1 MKSFG
6 NQPPAS
12 GADARDNE
20 GKSVR
25 SAEYTLAGALIGVCV
40 IGGGAAWWL
49 TRDSGESVPKP
60 AAVAIAAPSA
70 TTATT
75 AMAAAAKTG
84 ANWHDQLQQEIGK
97 IDREQQQEQ
106 SRSDANEA
114 RLAEIGRAH

>member
-1 MKSFG
+1 MKSCV

-12 GADARDNE
+12 GADASDNE

-40 IGGGAAWWL
+40 VGGGAAWWL

-60 AAVAIAAPSA
+60 AAVAIAAPST

-75 AMAAAAKTG
+75 AAAKTG

-97 IDREQQQEQ
+97 RSEEHTSALQ
-106 SRSDANEA
+106 SLMSISYAVV
-114 RLAEIGRAH
+114 

>member
-70 TTATT
+70 TTATK
-75 AMAAAAKTG
+75 AMAAAAKNG
-84 ANWHDQLQQEIGK
+84 ANWPDQPQPENGK
-97 IDREQQQEQ
+97 
-106 SRSDANEA
+106 NEPERPEE
-114 RLAEIGRAH
+114 RLVGKGGGGTGRTRGW

>member
-84 ANWHDQLQQEIGK
+84 ANWHDPLQQEIGK
-97 IDREQQQEQ
+97 K
-106 SRSDANEA
+106 
-114 RLAEIGRAH
+114 IGRAHV